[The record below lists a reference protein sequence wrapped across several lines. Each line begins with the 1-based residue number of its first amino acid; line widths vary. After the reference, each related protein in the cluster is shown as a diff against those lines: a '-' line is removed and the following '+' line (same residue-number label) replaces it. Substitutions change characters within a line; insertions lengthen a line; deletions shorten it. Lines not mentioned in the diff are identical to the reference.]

1 MFCKNCGKQL
11 PDGTQYCTQ
20 CGAAQTQAH
29 QGYVYSGEPKPSVG
43 IVEATKLYF
52 TRYADF
58 NGRSRRSEYW
68 WAALTIGILGTIAG
82 AILGD
87 LSWIWTLITLIPGL
101 AICIRRLHDI
111 GKSGWWYLFIFIP
124 LVGQILLI
132 IWLCK
137 DSTEDNQW
145 GPNPKY

>member
-1 MFCKNCGKQL
+1 MFCKNCGRQL
-11 PDGTQYCTQ
+11 PDGTAYCPQ
-20 CGAAQTQAH
+20 CGAPQNQAK
-29 QGYVYSGEPKPSVG
+29 QGYVYTGEPKPSVG

-52 TRYADF
+52 TRFTDF
-58 NGRSRRSEYW
+58 KGRSRRSEYW
-68 WAALTIGILGTIAG
+68 WASLAIGIIGSIVG

-87 LSWIWTLITLIPGL
+87 LSWIWTLVTMIPGL
-101 AICIRRLHDI
+101 ALCIRRLHDI
-111 GKSGWWYLFIFIP
+111 GKSGWWYLFIFLP

-132 IWLCK
+132 IWFCK